1 MILKYDIEID
11 NQKVC
16 DRFKQLI
23 NLIYK
28 LLPIREESGNWK
40 SLLST
45 IIEEIAGIYKLVPTD
60 YQDELFILLAKL
72 EGLFSLTE
80 EKDFFDF
87 RRTVFECLNLM
98 NKVKEHVSNG

>member
-11 NQKVC
+11 NQKIC
-16 DRFKQLI
+16 NRIKQLI

-28 LLPIREESGNWK
+28 LLPIREEDGDWQ

-45 IIEEIAGIYKLVPTD
+45 IIEEISGIYRLIPLD
-60 YQDELFILLAKL
+60 YQSDLFILLSKL
-72 EGLFSLTE
+72 EGLFSLTQE
-80 EKDFFDF
+80 NDFFDF

>member
-1 MILKYDIEID
+1 MILKYNIEID
-11 NQKVC
+11 NQKIC
-16 DRFKQLI
+16 DRIKQLI

-28 LLPIREESGNWK
+28 LLPIREESGDWQ

-45 IIEEIAGIYKLVPTD
+45 INEEIAGVYRLIPSD
-60 YQDELFILLAKL
+60 YQTDLFVLLSKL

-80 EKDFFDF
+80 ENDFFDF